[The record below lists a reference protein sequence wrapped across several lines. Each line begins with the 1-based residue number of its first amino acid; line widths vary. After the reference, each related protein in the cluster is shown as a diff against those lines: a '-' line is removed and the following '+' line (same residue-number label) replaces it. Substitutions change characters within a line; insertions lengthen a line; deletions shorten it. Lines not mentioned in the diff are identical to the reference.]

1 MPPAPTPSAPALGGS
16 RWNTF
21 PAAGTPLTARDFVT
35 ATEPLL
41 QGIIDDNA
49 LTSADGE
56 VLEDQIRA
64 TLALGTR
71 ETSLPLAIG
80 PDSASAARELGAQ
93 AETIGR
99 ELASWATAALKRL
112 LADPIPLPAGPL
124 VVRSHCYGHLLTPP
138 AADLLRGRRGGPVT
152 MQLYNEWLHQ
162 MVLLRDALLPFT
174 NWQDVPLLITP
185 SGLRHAEPA
194 RDAFLTELMV
204 RQIRHSSIV
213 DFARRVVTGTSGPA
227 GYGFETAG
235 GTALPA
241 ALDLLPLTA
250 PRHLLTWRADP
261 AAEDTVTY
269 VADIQDYYAAP
280 RTLVEDLPPANTASG
295 PLTARTI
302 TGPITDGTRTAR
314 IEITHD
320 GTTAHVDL
328 GQALRGHRFAHRP
341 DPVTGAAHSAAA
353 PRTAHVWSALHAP
366 GLVWT
371 QAGDVTLD
379 ATGQDDLVVLA
390 LLGGLYPENVSL
402 RPAGSSAARTTADG
416 TGPSRLVI
424 LVDPPQAH

>member
-1 MPPAPTPSAPALGGS
+1 MPPAPVPGTPALGGS

-21 PAAGTPLTARDFVT
+21 PAAGTTLTAREFLT
-35 ATEPLL
+35 ATAPLL
-41 QGIIDDNA
+41 QGVVDDNA
-49 LTSADGE
+49 LTSADSE
-56 VLEDQIRA
+56 VLEGQIHA

-71 ETSLPLAIG
+71 ETSLPLLLG
-80 PDSASAARELGAQ
+80 PDSASAARELGRQ

-99 ELASWATAALKRL
+99 QLASWATEALDRL
-112 LADPIPLPAGPL
+112 LTDPVPLPAGPL

-138 AADLLRGRRGGPVT
+138 AADLLLGRRGGPVT

-162 MVLLRDALLPFT
+162 IVLLRDALLPFT

-185 SGLRHAEPA
+185 TGLRHTEPA
-194 RDAFLTELMV
+194 RDAFLTELLV

-213 DFARRVVTGTSGPA
+213 AFARHVVTGTSGPA
-227 GYGFETAG
+227 GYGFEASG

-241 ALDLLPLTA
+241 VLDRPALTA
-250 PRHLLTWRADP
+250 PRYLLTWRPDP
-261 AAEDTVTY
+261 AVAETATY
-269 VADIQDYYAAP
+269 VPEIRDYYAAP
-280 RTLVEDLPPANTASG
+280 RTLVENLPPATPTSG
-295 PLTARTI
+295 RLTARTL
-302 TGPITDGTRTAR
+302 TATAADGVRTAR
-314 IEITHD
+314 IEVTHD

-328 GQALRGHRFAHRP
+328 GQALRGHRFTHREDPAAGDPP
-341 DPVTGAAHSAAA
+341 D
-353 PRTAHVWSALHAP
+353 TADAWSALRAP

-390 LLGGLYPENVSL
+390 LLGRLYPENLTL
-402 RPAGSSAARTTADG
+402 RPVGRSAVPTPSGGSGQR
-416 TGPSRLVI
+416 RLVT